1 MSKRLIIILALAFVV
16 GISCAAYAEVQN
28 VKVSGDITVMGVAR
42 NNFDL
47 ATSGTATSTA
57 TSTPYDS
64 QVFGKERD
72 LLSITRIRVDADL
85 TDNVSTTVRL
95 LNERNWNGESE
106 HSGQYDYNVVSSS
119 FDSGGTGM
127 ELDLAYVT
135 MKEFL
140 YSPLTMKV
148 GRQELRFGSG
158 LVVGDPDT
166 NQYSWT
172 TALAEGDL
180 SARKSFDAVRATL
193 DYNPLVVDA
202 IFAKVVEGHVQMNDD
217 VTLAGVNAGYDMGRN
232 TMLEGYFFSKVKGSE
247 APAVYNIDATNAT
260 SFDRNVAGSNVTTKN
275 VSDKV
280 FTIGARAV
288 NKSVKNL
295 TVGVEGAYQFGTYN
309 PKFDPNAAYLTP
321 AGKILKA
328 ETSNRRAFALQADV
342 AYDLKDIAQLT
353 KYSPVISAN
362 YTYLSGA
369 DRNKTG
375 DGKYKGWDPM
385 FEDQTI
391 GHVMNAIFGN
401 TNMSR
406 GSFSAKGKLT
416 DDIGLKLDYVLAYL
430 ARKIPEGRLV
440 SLSGLGVVTTSAA
453 NSSRTF
459 RMGGKSYLG
468 QEIDA
473 TLTYDYTEDVQFALL
488 GGVFLPSS
496 NINDGYAI
504 NTSGGIATNERHNT
518 PASELI
524 GSMKVT
530 F

>member
-1 MSKRLIIILALAFVV
+1 MSKRLIIILALALVV
-16 GISCAAYAEVQN
+16 GVTCAAYAEVQN

-47 ATSGTATSTA
+47 ATSGTGTEAFTT
-57 TSTPYDS
+57 S

-95 LNERNWNGESE
+95 LNERNWNGESYN
-106 HSGQYDYNVVSSS
+106 GGDNNYNVLSQSNNNAENQL
-119 FDSGGTGM
+119 D
-127 ELDLAYVT
+127 LDLAYVT

-158 LVVGDPDT
+158 LIVGDPDT
-166 NQYSWT
+166 NQYSLAT
-172 TALAEGDL
+172 SLAEGDL
-180 SARKSFDAVRATL
+180 SARKSFDAIRATL
-193 DYNPLVVDA
+193 DYNPLVIDA
-202 IFAKVVEGHVQMNDD
+202 VFAKLVEHHVQMNDD
-217 VTLAGVNAGYDMGRN
+217 TTLAGVNAAYDMGRN

-247 APAVYNIDATNAT
+247 APAVWNIDAGNRT
-260 SFDRNVAGSNVTTKN
+260 SFDRNVAGATNTIKN

-280 FTIGARAV
+280 FTVGARAV

-295 TVGVEGAYQFGTYN
+295 TVGVEGALQFGTYN
-309 PKFDPNAAYLTP
+309 PKFDPNAAYSS
-321 AGKILKA
+321 AGTVKRA
-328 ETSNRRAFALQADV
+328 ETSNRRAFAIQADV
-342 AYDLKDIAQLT
+342 AYDLKEITQLT

-369 DRNKTG
+369 DRNKVG
-375 DGKYKGWDPM
+375 DKKYKGWDPM

-416 DDIGLKLDYVLAYL
+416 DDIGLKIDYVLAYL

-440 SLSGLGVVTTSAA
+440 SLSGIGIDDAA
-453 NSSRTF
+453 TAADSSRTF

-468 QEIDA
+468 QEVDA
-473 TLTYDYTEDVQFALL
+473 TITYDYTEDVQFSLL
-488 GGVFLPSS
+488 GGMFMPSS
-496 NINDGYAI
+496 NINDGYVLDS
-504 NTSGGIATNERHNT
+504 NGNPATQTQTRHNT
-518 PASELI
+518 PAGELI
-524 GSMKVT
+524 GSMKVS